1 MYEPFSPKFIANIEA
16 NRTVKDEL
24 LVAAS
29 KPSSRRRISVTDL
42 VNLRQAYFRRTRPD
56 VEIPLDRRQKMWAG
70 TGFHELFGAA
80 VSSEEYLEQFLE
92 LDGIVGKVDI
102 FEDEPVE
109 LKTTS
114 FMPKDIGGRSSYIDQ
129 LGMYCAM
136 ARKRS
141 GQLLVYQRAVYG
153 REPVLRA
160 WRAEFRDLDTVAIE
174 MRARRDLFAEA
185 LEKSDPGALPQ
196 CEWYSKGCDYTAVC
210 GCETAVPGEPLVG
223 PDDYQLREDA
233 ALAEEFMT
241 KMARGRAPT
250 QGFGIHHLVF
260 PRKSL
265 LERQARA
272 AGEEDEGG
280 PDMAGM
286 ERRGF
291 QLALLDALRYGV
303 PGAFKGLPVRL
314 GSLKGVVRTYRG
326 VPTLFRS
333 SRFREMVERHR
344 LPNAQPHYFDRLAF
358 DCALAGQSTGRLVL
372 YYENIPSEK
381 FMVYDVHLKD
391 IEAILREAGR
401 RLELL
406 ECGGPPEA
414 LPACPD
420 WMSKFCPH
428 AATCGCGDTE

>member
-24 LVAAS
+24 LEAAAR
-29 KPSSRRRISVTDL
+29 PSSRRRISVTDL

-56 VEIPLDRRQKMWAG
+56 VEIPLDRRQLMWAG

-141 GQLLVYQRAVYG
+141 GQLLVDQRAVYG

-174 MRARRDLFAEA
+174 MRARRDIFAEA
-185 LEKSDPGALPQ
+185 LEKSDPGALPR
-196 CEWYSKGCDYTAVC
+196 CEWYSKGCDYSAVC
-210 GCETAVPGEPLVG
+210 GCEMAVSGEPLVG
-223 PDDYQLREDA
+223 PDDYRLREDA
-233 ALAEEFMT
+233 ALAEEFVR
-241 KMARGRAPT
+241 KMARSRPAAR
-250 QGFGIHHLVF
+250 GFGIHHLVF

-265 LERQARA
+265 LEFEAQA
-272 AGEEDEGG
+272 AGTWDEAE
-280 PDMAGM
+280 PDLAAM

-314 GSLKGVVRTYRG
+314 GSLKGVVRIYRG

-358 DCALAGQSTGRLVL
+358 DCALAGQSMGRLVL
-372 YYENIPSEK
+372 YYENIPGEK
-381 FMVYDVHLKD
+381 FMVYDVQLRQLS
-391 IEAILREAGR
+391 AILHEGER
-401 RLELL
+401 RLGVL
-406 ECGGPPEA
+406 EAGGPPEL
-414 LPACPD
+414 LPPCPS
-420 WMSKFCPH
+420 WMAKFCQFAPG
-428 AATCGCGDTE
+428 CGCGDE